1 MRAGKR
7 TRRYRKWTK
16 LTVVCHN
23 ASHMIVSAVVSIG
36 PNNDCPHL
44 PEAIRQAVVHLP
56 IYRLLADAGYD
67 AEFNHQLCREK
78 LAIRSTVIPV
88 NDRRASL
95 EPSTR
100 YRRQMKRRFPKRK
113 YRQRWQVGSVVSRL
127 KRRLGCALRARR
139 NETRATECLV
149 RVLTY
154 NPMILHLLAKKVST
168 EQIQGSIVGRP
179 ESLPVS
185 IPPGFGPKCETGAY
199 LTVLYRTL

>member
-67 AEFNHQLCREK
+67 AEFNHQLCRSES
-78 LAIRSTVIPV
+78 LRSSVTSPIRRVSNTVRREIPV
-88 NDRRASL
+88 PYGGAQG
-95 EPSTR
+95 T
-100 YRRQMKRRFPKRK
+100 F
-113 YRQRWQVGSVVSRL
+113 
-127 KRRLGCALRARR
+127 
-139 NETRATECLV
+139 CL
-149 RVLTY
+149 
-154 NPMILHLLAKKVST
+154 
-168 EQIQGSIVGRP
+168 
-179 ESLPVS
+179 
-185 IPPGFGPKCETGAY
+185 
-199 LTVLYRTL
+199 